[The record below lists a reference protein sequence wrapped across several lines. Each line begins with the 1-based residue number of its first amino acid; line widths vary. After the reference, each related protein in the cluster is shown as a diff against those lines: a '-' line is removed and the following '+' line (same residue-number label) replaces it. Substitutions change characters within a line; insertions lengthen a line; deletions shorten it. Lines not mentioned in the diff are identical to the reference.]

1 MTPLLNQFSKYP
13 TVGNWN
19 SQISEA
25 VNNGFSHKALLLFR
39 QMKQAGSSPDNL
51 TFPFVAKA
59 CAKIL
64 DLKLSQSIHAHV
76 FKSPFWSDI
85 FVGTAVINMY
95 VKCNE
100 LDFAHKVFEKMP
112 KRDVTLWNAML
123 LGFAQLGSVD
133 SFLVLFREMRLLG
146 FVPDFVTIIGLT
158 QSVVELKNVNLVKGV
173 HAFGTRVGMLNDVS
187 LVNTLISC
195 YSKCGD
201 LVSAEGMFDGIYSES
216 RTIVSWN
223 SLIAGHALVGN
234 YYKTLP
240 LYRFMSN
247 DGHKPD
253 MSTFLSL
260 LSSCVQPEGLS
271 HGKLI
276 HSHVIQFGCDYD
288 VAVTNTLLT
297 MYSKC
302 GDIDSAWHLFQSMTY
317 KTCIS
322 WTAMIS
328 SYAVKGCL
336 DKAYSLFLDM
346 ERAGEKPDVVT
357 LLSLL
362 SGCSQTGSLELGKWL
377 EDYACFNGL
386 RGNVMI
392 KLKKYF
398 IPPSK
403 TVVSW
408 TTMIS
413 GLALNGESKIV
424 ELDLK
429 PNRITFLAILQACIH
444 AGFLDKGMEC
454 FDLMTR
460 VYNLNPGLEHYSCM
474 VDLLGRKGKFK
485 EALEFIKSMPYDPDA
500 AIWGALINGYKIHQN
515 VEIGEHVAYHLCR
528 LEPQAA
534 VSYVE
539 MANMYASAGK
549 WDGVSKVRALMKCN
563 KVKKCSWAKPYPS

>member
-1 MTPLLNQFSKYP
+1 
-13 TVGNWN
+13 
-19 SQISEA
+19 
-25 VNNGFSHKALLLFR
+25 
-39 QMKQAGSSPDNL
+39 MKKAGSSPDNL

-59 CAKIL
+59 CAKIS

-85 FVGTAVINMY
+85 FVGTAVINMF

-100 LDFAHKVFEKMP
+100 LDFEHKVFEKMP

-133 SFLVLFREMRLLG
+133 SFLVVFREMRLLG

-173 HAFGTRVGMLNDVS
+173 HAFGIRVGMLNDVS

-195 YSKCGD
+195 YSTCGD

-223 SLIAGHALVGN
+223 SLIAGHALVRN
-234 YYKTLP
+234 YYKTLH

-253 MSTFLSL
+253 ISTFLSL

-362 SGCSQTGSLELGKWL
+362 SGCGQTGSLELGKWL

-386 RGNVMI
+386 RGNVMVCNAI
-392 KLKKYF
+392 VDMYAKCGHVDKAKEVFYS
-398 IPPSK
+398 IPSK

-413 GLALNGESKIV
+413 GLALNGEFIEALELFSKMV
-424 ELDLK
+424 ELGLK

-444 AGFLDKGMEC
+444 TGFLDKGMKC
-454 FDLMTR
+454 FDLMT
-460 VYNLNPGLEHYSCM
+460 Y
-474 VDLLGRKGKFK
+474 
-485 EALEFIKSMPYDPDA
+485 I
-500 AIWGALINGYKIHQN
+500 I
-515 VEIGEHVAYHLCR
+515 
-528 LEPQAA
+528 
-534 VSYVE
+534 
-539 MANMYASAGK
+539 
-549 WDGVSKVRALMKCN
+549 
-563 KVKKCSWAKPYPS
+563 